1 LGGKSHGE
9 QEESDEAKHALYY
22 GRL

>member
-1 LGGKSHGE
+1 LGGESHGE
-9 QEESDEAKHALYY
+9 QEECDEAKHALYY